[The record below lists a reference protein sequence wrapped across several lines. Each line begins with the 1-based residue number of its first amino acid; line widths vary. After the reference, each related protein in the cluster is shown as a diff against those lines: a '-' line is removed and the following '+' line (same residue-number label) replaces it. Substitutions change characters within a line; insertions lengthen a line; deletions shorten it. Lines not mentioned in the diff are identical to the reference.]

1 MSGLFPAR
9 LANIP
14 GRPWY
19 PSPDSQKKSNT
30 WRQGTLNQLVNLES
44 PAEGILWGCESDPSH
59 WVIPGCAYM
68 RHIFA
73 GDRPWLASRQP
84 HLLQF
89 STAPRTQ
96 NSQKQLLICVNHL
109 VSICNCLLPKSR
121 CRGPNTCQSVIVVA
135 ELMMPHRNTTELIET
150 SIQALGNW
158 VPPARVGSTLNT
170 PDVDWSLNRQSS
182 LRVPNLATA

>member
-1 MSGLFPAR
+1 MRFSVHSRGCPDLLGFPSLFGAGLTKVPGVPATH
-9 LANIP
+9 
-14 GRPWY
+14 PWLLSETQM
-19 PSPDSQKKSNT
+19 P
-30 WRQGTLNQLVNLES
+30 
-44 PAEGILWGCESDPSH
+44 EGILWGCESDPSH